1 MNLALVLGGGG
12 VAGVAWETGLLL
24 GVQDESPE
32 AADRLLQADVILGTS
47 AGAIVGAQLGSGVC
61 LADLYARQLSVS
73 IDQTP
78 PRLDVTALMTV
89 FEAAAADTNGSITQ
103 RLKMVGDR
111 VVSLPIVATED
122 RDAMISTRLPSHEW
136 PTRPLKI
143 TAIDVETGEL
153 VVFDKSSGVRLVD
166 AVAASCAVPA
176 VWRPVAIGKRQF
188 MDGGIGSSANVGV
201 VADYESVVMLA
212 PTAEPGLLPFGGSL
226 ADELADHRA
235 GPTLGM
241 FADEASLA
249 AFGSNI
255 LDPACSAPSASA
267 GRDQGRRKAT
277 ELATFL
283 DGRR

>member
-1 MNLALVLGGGG
+1 MSLALVLGGGG

-32 AADRLLQADVILGTS
+32 TADRLLQADVILGTS
-47 AGAIVGAQLGSGVC
+47 AGAIVGAQLGSGVG

-78 PRLDVTALMTV
+78 PRIDVAALMTV
-89 FEAAAADTNGSITQ
+89 FEAAAVDKNGSITQ
-103 RLKMVGDR
+103 RLKMVGNR

-166 AVAASCAVPA
+166 AVAASCACPQCGGL
-176 VWRPVAIGKRQF
+176 WRLA
-188 MDGGIGSSANVGV
+188 SANSWTV
-201 VADYESVVMLA
+201 V
-212 PTAEPGLLPFGGSL
+212 
-226 ADELADHRA
+226 
-235 GPTLGM
+235 
-241 FADEASLA
+241 LA
-249 AFGSNI
+249 AARTLVLLRITN
-255 LDPACSAPSASA
+255 PW
-267 GRDQGRRKAT
+267 
-277 ELATFL
+277 
-283 DGRR
+283 

>member
-1 MNLALVLGGGG
+1 M
-12 VAGVAWETGLLL
+12 
-24 GVQDESPE
+24 
-32 AADRLLQADVILGTS
+32 LQADVILGTS

-89 FEAAAADTNGSITQ
+89 FEAAAADTNSSIAQ

-122 RDAMISTRLPSHEW
+122 RHAMISTRLPSHEW

-153 VVFDKSSGVRLVD
+153 VVFDESSGVRLVD

-176 VWRPVAIGKRQF
+176 VWPPVAIGERHF
-188 MDGGIGSSANVGV
+188 MDGGISSSANVGV
-201 VADYESVVMLA
+201 VANYESVGMFSANCRAGVVA
-212 PTAEPGLLPFGGSL
+212 VRRQP
-226 ADELADHRA
+226 A
-235 GPTLGM
+235 GPTCR
-241 FADEASLA
+241 S
-249 AFGSNI
+249 
-255 LDPACSAPSASA
+255 P
-267 GRDQGRRKAT
+267 GRPHSWGVC
-277 ELATFL
+277 
-283 DGRR
+283 

>member
-1 MNLALVLGGGG
+1 MSLALVLGGGG

-32 AADRLLQADVILGTS
+32 TADRLLQADVILGTS
-47 AGAIVGAQLGSGVC
+47 AGAIVGAQLGSGVG

-78 PRLDVTALMTV
+78 PRIDVAALMTV
-89 FEAAAADTNGSITQ
+89 FEAAAADKNGSITQ

-111 VVSLPIVATED
+111 VVSLPIGATED

-176 VWRPVAIGKRQF
+176 VWRPVAIG
-188 MDGGIGSSANVGV
+188 
-201 VADYESVVMLA
+201 
-212 PTAEPGLLPFGGSL
+212 
-226 ADELADHRA
+226 
-235 GPTLGM
+235 
-241 FADEASLA
+241 
-249 AFGSNI
+249 
-255 LDPACSAPSASA
+255 
-267 GRDQGRRKAT
+267 
-277 ELATFL
+277 
-283 DGRR
+283 